1 MHDLNTIQR
10 LNAEAS
16 DKARAKLLKTAT
28 VIQASTGIT
37 HLAAQQAANALREEG
52 II

>member
-1 MHDLNTIQR
+1 MHDLDTLTR
-10 LNAEAS
+10 LNAQAS
-16 DKARAKLLKTAT
+16 EKARATLLKTAA